1 MEIYRDSMNSKS
13 DLTLSN
19 ISLMEII
26 RNTRGDYDLIK
37 NANYIPQIE
46 EIDGTVFVN
55 TECKSYIND
64 NRGDYIKY
72 LILDEDMQLTH
83 DSDSPGYVFARLHTY
98 LVRLVLPRALPEPEG
113 IYIDYIINVN
123 NISLNSIVDNN
134 GAIINTNFDSIDSLE
149 ILQKLDDKLKLNFD
163 TKKDLY
169 NKYFADRVTR
179 DSASKRRW

>member
-123 NISLNSIVDNN
+123 NNHYGDCRYYK
-134 GAIINTNFDSIDSLE
+134 AIITYNLCKQQAYRKQSYRIDKHKGICLYSTYSGSHSG
-149 ILQKLDDKLKLNFD
+149 DKKNIED
-163 TKKDLY
+163 I
-169 NKYFADRVTR
+169 
-179 DSASKRRW
+179 